1 MVQDYLIPW
10 LGRLGLRGD
19 VGKAVAVAA
28 GIAAIALLACVANL
42 VAKRLILRLLK
53 YLVARTETRWDD
65 ALVERNVLGRLSHL
79 APALVISWLTPLV
92 FTSHPRLL
100 SATEKLVAIYMIVVG
115 VLVFSALLDVANDIY
130 SQFETSKQIPIK
142 GFMQV
147 AKVVVVCVCI
157 IVVIAL
163 VLDKSPLYLLSGLGA
178 LTAVLLIVFKD
189 PILGFVAGIQL
200 SANKMVAIGDWIE
213 MPSHGADG
221 DVVEVALTT
230 VKVRNWDKTIT
241 TIPTYDLISRS
252 FKNWRG
258 MKESGGRRIARAIH
272 IDMNSIRLCD
282 EEMLARFGRVQLIQ
296 AYLERARA
304 EVAAY
309 NAEHGVDDAS
319 LVNGR
324 RLTNVGTFRAY
335 VVAYL
340 RAHPRIN
347 QQMTF
352 LVRQLAPG
360 EHGLPI
366 QIYVFTDTTVWAEYE
381 AIQSDIFD
389 HLLAVLPAFDLQ
401 VYQDPTGADFRAG
414 LSTRASALRGA
425 PG

>member
-1 MVQDYLIPW
+1 MLQDYLIPW
-10 LGRLGLRGD
+10 LGRVGLRGD

-28 GIAAIALLACVANL
+28 GVAAIAVLAYIANL
-42 VAKRLILRLLK
+42 IAKRLILRLLK

-65 ALVERNVLGRLSHL
+65 TLVSRNVLGRLSHL
-79 APALVISWLTPLV
+79 APALVISWVTPLV

-100 SATEKLVAIYMIVVG
+100 AATDKLVSIYMLVVG

-142 GFMQV
+142 GFIQV

-200 SANKMVAIGDWIE
+200 SANRMVAIGDWIE

-221 DVVEVALTT
+221 DVIEVALTT

-241 TIPTYDLISRS
+241 TVPTYDLISHS

-258 MKESGGRRIARAIH
+258 MKESGGRRIARAINL
-272 IDMNSIRLCD
+272 DMNSIRLCD
-282 EEMLARFGRVQLIQ
+282 EAMLERLARVQLLKEYIDRKREE
-296 AYLERARA
+296 L
-304 EVAAY
+304 
-309 NAEHGVDDAS
+309 AEHNRTHNVNDSS

-324 RLTNVGTFRAY
+324 RMTNVGTFRAY

-340 RAHPRIN
+340 RSHPRIN

-389 HLLAVLPAFDLQ
+389 HLLAVLPEFELQ
-401 VYQDPTGADFRAG
+401 VFQDPTGVDFRAG
-414 LSTRASALRGA
+414 LSGRGA
-425 PG
+425 LAAG